1 MGFGEKSDFSTNFCP
16 YYSMV
21 MWRLWA
27 KNLINTISAEFGVFP
42 SKNHDSIVFMQ
53 FC

>member
-1 MGFGEKSDFSTNFCP
+1 MGFGEKSGFSP
-16 YYSMV
+16 
-21 MWRLWA
+21 
-27 KNLINTISAEFGVFP
+27 NLEAMGKKIDQYHLAEFDFFT